1 MAPPAVR
8 PSTWRAPRPRR
19 ALAAVG
25 AVAGGLALA
34 AAPAHA
40 DPGII
45 VRANTSLTVTGGS
58 VTLTI
63 TNLLPG
69 SSFQIQQERP
79 IWYAS
84 NYSCPLG
91 DKFAVNADGNRFTG
105 TVVRYVEIP
114 TGATATVK
122 LSATSLKVGE
132 GLAWTTKVDPLG
144 CQRYW
149 TDFTHLGVT
158 GGGGL
163 DPVETA
169 VPLRKLF

>member
-1 MAPPAVR
+1 MLTASA
-8 PSTWRAPRPRR
+8 TI
-19 ALAAVG
+19 
-25 AVAGGLALA
+25 AGGLALA
-34 AAPAHA
+34 GPAHA

-45 VRANTSLTVTGGS
+45 VRTNTSLTVTGGS

-69 SSFQIQQERP
+69 PSFQIQQERP
-79 IWYAS
+79 VWYAS
-84 NYSCPLG
+84 SYSCPLG
-91 DKFAVNADGNRFTG
+91 DKFAFNADGNRFRG

-114 TGATATVK
+114 TGTTATVK